1 MFNNQNMKKR
11 IKGILITICVLFL
24 LFSFGCDKKVERVNY
39 SYLND
44 IIPNLYEES
53 YENIETKK
61 ETEKE
66 TETDIKEE
74 TIEETENLNVEE
86 SISTKSQIENF
97 DFYLTDTATLSEV
110 EDKGYERIDEKTG
123 EIIYHTDR
131 LVFVGDMCFSDSIVN
146 AYNEELGVDNIISPT
161 YKKTI
166 EESDFFV
173 GNLECVLS
181 DRGEAENKQWTF
193 RASPS
198 MVELLKDMRVNLV
211 SVANNHSM
219 DYGIDAFYDTL
230 KVLDENGIK
239 YIGGG
244 HNLAEANNGY
254 VVNINGV
261 NYGFVA
267 ATGVVPYTRWFAEGD
282 VGGVNN
288 GYNLTN
294 VNKSVRQLK
303 KIADKVIVYFH
314 WGVEKE
320 EVANKTQQVAARSV
334 INAGADLVIGA
345 HPHVLQNIEFYKSKP
360 IIYSLGNFIFGSTW
374 TDTAMLT
381 VDYIYSDFY
390 PKGRVEIKLI
400 PGVSG
405 FRKAKT
411 YWRQSEIDNVM
422 NKILASSPTCTIDEK
437 GNLVEKINI
446 STASENKS

>member
-1 MFNNQNMKKR
+1 MIINHNQNKR
-11 IKGILITICVLFL
+11 VKNLFIMVYIILLISI
-24 LFSFGCDKKVERVNY
+24 FGCDRKVERVNY

-44 IIPNLYEES
+44 IIYNNNYENTEEES
-53 YENIETKK
+53 EDIIENIPDSFEDVK
-61 ETEKE
+61 
-66 TETDIKEE
+66 DIA
-74 TIEETENLNVEE
+74 
-86 SISTKSQIENF
+86 TKSQIENF
-97 DFYLTDTATLSEV
+97 DFYLEDTATLSEV
-110 EDKGYERIDEKTG
+110 EDKGYERIDEVTG

-146 AYNEELGVDNIISPT
+146 AYNEELGVDNIVSPT
-161 YKKTI
+161 YKKII
-166 EESDFFV
+166 EESDFFA

-193 RASPS
+193 KASPS

-219 DYGIDAFYDTL
+219 DYGEDAFYDTL
-230 KVLDENGIK
+230 KILNENGIR
-239 YIGGG
+239 YVGGG
-244 HNLAEANNGY
+244 HNLAEAKNGC

-261 NYGFVA
+261 NYGFIA
-267 ATGVVPYTRWFAEGD
+267 ATAVVPYTRWFAEGD

-288 GYNLTN
+288 GYNLTS
-294 VNKSVRQLK
+294 VNKSVRQMK

-411 YWRQSEIDNVM
+411 YWRQSDIENVM
-422 NKILASSPTCTIDEK
+422 NKILASSPTCTVDEK

-446 STASENKS
+446 STVSEG